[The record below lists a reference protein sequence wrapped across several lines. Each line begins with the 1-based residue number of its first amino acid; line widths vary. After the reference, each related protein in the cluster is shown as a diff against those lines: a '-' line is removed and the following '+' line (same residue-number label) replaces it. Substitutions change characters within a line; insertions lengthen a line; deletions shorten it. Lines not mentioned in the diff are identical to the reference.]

1 MPRLT
6 WISPRELAEHE
17 SNGTYPTVSDD
28 PDVQGH
34 YESLRRNGQEHTFA
48 TVAVS
53 RCAPTTRGLDRSFVQ
68 GRNGY
73 DDGLN
78 DSRIREKYYAA
89 ARKAGISTSGKFYVH
104 GLADYQC
111 DPKAWVS
118 DLGEVKAKCVAANK
132 SCEGAVNYQAPE
144 GKPQRGVRLAE
155 HIVQEKMQIALAKD
169 PGKATDLRGLRE
181 EVIERHG
188 QKKKVIHNTII
199 E

>member
-1 MPRLT
+1 MPHLT

-17 SNGTYPTVSDD
+17 ANGTYPTVSDD
-28 PDVQGH
+28 PAVQSR
-34 YESLRRNGQEHTFA
+34 YESLRREGQEHTFA
-48 TVAVS
+48 TVCVS
-53 RCAPTTRGLDRSFVQ
+53 RQSPTTRGLDRSFVQ

-78 DSRIREKYYAA
+78 DSQIRERYYAA

-104 GLADYQC
+104 GLADHQC
-111 DPKAWVS
+111 DPNGWVS
-118 DLGEVKAKCVAANK
+118 SLDEVRAKCVASGK

-155 HIVQEKMQIALAKD
+155 HIVQEKMQIALAQN
-169 PGKATDLRGLRE
+169 PGKAKDLRGLRE
-181 EVIERHG
+181 EVIEKHG